1 MKKKRGANEISNDD
15 DFQIALEE
23 ATENNQKYGHGGSG
37 SGGDNKR
44 RKPNS
49 KDWLKMLNMDL
60 VVKKEVKEKM
70 MLLHQLILVDF
81 QQER

>member
-1 MKKKRGANEISNDD
+1 MAMVVVVVVVIIKEEN
-15 DFQIALEE
+15 QIL
-23 ATENNQKYGHGGSG
+23 
-37 SGGDNKR
+37 
-44 RKPNS
+44 

-60 VVKKEVKEKM
+60 VVKEVKEKM